1 MTTGTLRAEL
11 TEKLVTC
18 IRLMA
23 MEGLLDFNGH
33 VSARLPGDRLLIN
46 SRYSTRAGVTPDQ
59 IVIADMAGK
68 LVEGDDQP
76 PSETVIHTEIYR
88 ARPDVNCVAHLHPQ
102 YATVLTIAGVPL
114 VPIYILAS
122 LFGQEGIPV
131 FDDPRLIRTR
141 EDGQAIAAAL
151 GHKPALLLRA
161 HGAVA
166 VAADIEGVFAV
177 AFAME
182 DNAKKAVWASALG
195 KPRPLTS
202 AEMEQYGAPVSDR
215 GTKRKI
221 WNFHVQKAHAT
232 GWL

>member
-1 MTTGTLRAEL
+1 MTTDILSL
-11 TEKLVTC
+11 KEKLVVC

-33 VSARLPGDRLLIN
+33 VSVRLPDERLLIN
-46 SRYSTRAGVTPDQ
+46 ARYSTRAGATPDQ

-68 LVEGDDQP
+68 LIEGDDQP

-88 ARPDVNCVAHLHPQ
+88 ARPEVNCVAHLHPQ
-102 YATVLTIAGVPL
+102 YATLFTIAGAPL
-114 VPIYILAS
+114 APVYIVAS
-122 LFGQEGIPV
+122 LFGAEGIPV

-141 EDGQAIAAAL
+141 EDGQAVAAAL
-151 GHKPALLLRA
+151 GDKPALLLRA
-161 HGAVA
+161 HGAVV
-166 VAADIEGVFAV
+166 VAADVEGVFAV

-182 DNAKKAVWASALG
+182 DNAKKAVWASTLG
-195 KPRPLTS
+195 KPRRLTPT
-202 AEMEQYGAPVSDR
+202 EMAQYGAPVSDR

-221 WNFHVQKAHAT
+221 WNFHVQKAQAT